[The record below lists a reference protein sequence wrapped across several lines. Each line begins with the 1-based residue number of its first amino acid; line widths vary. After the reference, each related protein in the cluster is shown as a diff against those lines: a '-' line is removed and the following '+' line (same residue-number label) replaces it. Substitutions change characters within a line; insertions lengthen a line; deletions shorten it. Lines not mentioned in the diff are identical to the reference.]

1 MGFLW
6 TLVTAF
12 WWIALFAVIAIV
24 VALRFR
30 RR

>member
-1 MGFLW
+1 MGFLS

-12 WWIALFAVIAIV
+12 WWIALIGIIAIV
-24 VALRFR
+24 VAIRFR